1 MTTAWPKNAV
11 ELSAPHC
18 LSDFGACAS
27 CGQPVHTTSHSSAV
41 HTATGLYACTVG
53 YTGTVHGAELD
64 TTDRDRDIDDEIA
77 TAEEAAA
84 TEARETERSNVGYDL
99 GRKLE
104 SLQHRYLD
112 DEGIDAFTRNDVT
125 AILDAMH
132 DWLVDL

>member
-1 MTTAWPKNAV
+1 MTAAWPKNAV
-11 ELSAPHC
+11 TMAAPHI
-18 LSDFGACAS
+18 LSDFGACIG
-27 CGQPVHTTSHSSAV
+27 CGQPAHTTGHDSAV
-41 HTATGLYACTVG
+41 HTRTGLYACTDG

-84 TEARETERSNVGYDL
+84 TEARETARSDVGYDL

-104 SLQHRYLD
+104 ELERRYLTD
-112 DEGIDAFTRNDVT
+112 DDAPGQADLKVV
-125 AILDAMH
+125 LDAMH